1 MFVLPMPAPNSN
13 SRTRSVR
20 LDGEAERA
28 LAEIQRRTGDS
39 ISAALK
45 RGLLTAQR
53 ELRASLPR
61 TAWEIYQS
69 LDLGPGGNALGPST
83 KVRQTVREYLRKKH
97 GR

>member
-1 MFVLPMPAPNSN
+1 MPPAGNDT
-13 SRTRSVR
+13 RTRSVR
-20 LDGEAERA
+20 LDAEAERA

-45 RGLLTAQR
+45 RGLLAADR
-53 ELRASLPR
+53 ELRDALPR
-61 TAWEIYQS
+61 TAWEIYQG

>member
-1 MFVLPMPAPNSN
+1 MPDANYP

-20 LDGEAERA
+20 LDSEAERA

-39 ISAALK
+39 ISEALK
-45 RGLLTAQR
+45 RGLLAAEH
-53 ELRASLPR
+53 ELRDALPR
-61 TAWEIYQS
+61 TAWEVYQG

-83 KVRQTVREYLRKKH
+83 KVRQTVREYLRQKH